1 MFDFGTHAFECEKRR
16 GRANIT
22 IPGTFIVYLSRASC
36 ALSTPSTPL

>member
-1 MFDFGTHAFECEKRR
+1 MVDFGTHSIECEKRA
-16 GRANIT
+16 RANNIT